1 MIIIQPVGG
10 LCNRLRA
17 IASAMSLATHLNQEL
32 RVSWH
37 INSDLNASFSNFFS
51 MNQDNLINSDDKS
64 EPVKF
69 DFIITDGIL
78 KEILS
83 TGYFEVNQETSLRY
97 FNKHLLL
104 NRNIFISS
112 CRKFFPYPNSIWPF
126 FTPVT
131 KIQDAVEGW
140 LTQHQSQT
148 VGIHIRRTDNTAA
161 IQHSPLHLFVH
172 EIEALLKKDSNTTFF
187 LATDCSEVQEELV
200 RLFGAAVIKTYSE
213 TKNRLTT
220 TGLQQALV
228 DLLLL
233 SKTRY
238 ILGSY
243 YSTFSLTASEI
254 GNIQLKVLTLP

>member
-17 IASAMSLATHLNQEL
+17 IASAMSLATYLNQEL

-37 INSDLNASFSNFFS
+37 INSDVNTSFSNFFS
-51 MNQDNLINSDDKS
+51 MNQDSLANSNDNL
-64 EPVKF
+64 EPIKF
-69 DFIITDGIL
+69 DFIITDGTL

-83 TGYFEVNQETSLRY
+83 TGYFEVNQEISMQY

-112 CRKFFPYPNSIWPF
+112 CRKFFPYPNTIWPF
-126 FTPVT
+126 FTPT
-131 KIQDAVEGW
+131 RKIEDAVESW

-148 VGIHIRRTDNTAA
+148 IGIHIRRTDNTAA
-161 IQHSPLHLFVH
+161 IQHSPLHLFIR
-172 EIEALLKKDSNTTFF
+172 EIEALLKTDSNTTFF
-187 LATDCSEVQEELV
+187 LATDSPEVQKELIS
-200 RLFGAAVIKTYSE
+200 LFGTAVIKTYSE

-228 DLLLL
+228 DLFLL
-233 SKTRY
+233 SKTRC
-238 ILGSY
+238 IIGSY

-254 GNIQLKVLTLP
+254 GNIPLKVLTLS